1 MDAACVMMAGPMKTA
16 AAPWKPILVW
26 QTIRCCVTVEGFATA
41 EHVNVTH
48 HMQARPVRSAPF
60 VRAHVRS
67 IQSAWS
73 VGRSEQEQRSN
84 GENRLLLMQ
93 GVGVQWIQTLQQH

>member
-1 MDAACVMMAGPMKTA
+1 MMIRTLFCSRTTLCSRLKFYPTDSVEATGGASVDAACVMKAGPMKTA

-48 HMQARPVRSAPF
+48 HMQARPVRSALF
-60 VRAHVRS
+60 VRERVRNKKS
-67 IQSAWS
+67 
-73 VGRSEQEQRSN
+73 
-84 GENRLLLMQ
+84 
-93 GVGVQWIQTLQQH
+93 